1 MASQHVQS
9 KIIWVVMTGG
19 SEENL
24 TLKLIHDRLER
35 VYYVMHKIPFDIFC
49 MYVIITYVISWKI
62 MTMCKVGCLV
72 VQYD

>member
-1 MASQHVQS
+1 
-9 KIIWVVMTGG
+9 MTGG

-49 MYVIITYVISWKI
+49 MYVIITYVIS
-62 MTMCKVGCLV
+62 
-72 VQYD
+72 